1 MLVFLSAVVKR
12 VGEPG
17 CRHYFVAHGCRYDAD
32 MSGRLESASVEAVA
46 ALADPVR
53 RSLVELV
60 RSVPGSV
67 TREDAA
73 GAVGISRKLAAFH
86 LDKLVRVGLVAV
98 DTAAAAAGRVGR
110 RPRVYRFAAATDV
123 QVSIPSRKPQLLAKL
138 LLEAVTCQRPGEDGV
153 TAALRVSRLRGHET
167 GSAEREARRPG
178 RLGVERALAF
188 LSGLLLRLGYE
199 PSHPNP
205 RSVQFRSC
213 PFHPLA
219 TESPEVTCGIHH
231 AYISGL
237 VEGLGASAVEAVLA
251 PGSDG
256 CCVELRAR

>member
-1 MLVFLSAVVKR
+1 
-12 VGEPG
+12 
-17 CRHYFVAHGCRYDAD
+17 
-32 MSGRLESASVEAVA
+32 MSGRLESASVDAVA

-53 RSLVELV
+53 RSLFELI
-60 RSVPGSV
+60 RSVPGAI

-110 RPRVYRFAAATDV
+110 RPRVYRFATATDV
-123 QVSIPSRKPQLLAKL
+123 QVSIPARKPQLLAEL
-138 LLEAVTCQRPGEDGV
+138 LIEAVTCQGPGEDGV
-153 TAALRVSRLRGHET
+153 TAALRVSRQRGHDT

-178 RLGVERALAF
+178 RLGVERALSF
-188 LSGLLLRLGYE
+188 LSGLLVQLGYE
-199 PSHPNP
+199 PSRPNP
-205 RSVQFRSC
+205 HTVQFRSC

-219 TESPEVTCGIHH
+219 AASPEVTCGIHH

-237 VEGLGASAVEAVLA
+237 VEGLGASTIEAVLA

>member
-1 MLVFLSAVVKR
+1 MDTRQEVCLDQLVDTVFV
-12 VGEPG
+12 PG
-17 CRHYFVAHGCRYDAD
+17 GYRYDAD

-53 RSLVELV
+53 RSLFELI
-60 RSVPGSV
+60 RSVPGAV

-123 QVSIPSRKPQLLAKL
+123 QVSIPARKPQLLAKV
-138 LLEAVTCQRPGEDGV
+138 LLEAISSQRPGEDGV
-153 TAALRVSRLRGHET
+153 TAALRISRQRGHDI

-178 RLGVERALAF
+178 RLGVERALTF
-188 LSGLLLRLGYE
+188 LTGVLVRLGYE
-199 PSHPNP
+199 PSRPNQ

-219 TESPEVTCGIHH
+219 AESPLVTCGIHH

>member
-1 MLVFLSAVVKR
+1 MN
-12 VGEPG
+12 
-17 CRHYFVAHGCRYDAD
+17 
-32 MSGRLESASVEAVA
+32 GRLESASVDAVA

-53 RSLVELV
+53 RSVFELI
-60 RSVPGSV
+60 RSVPGAI

-123 QVSIPSRKPQLLAKL
+123 QVSIPARKPQLLARL

-153 TAALRVSRLRGHET
+153 AAALRVSRQRGHDM

-178 RLGVERALAF
+178 LLGAERALTS
-188 LSGLLLRLGYE
+188 LSDLLIGLGYE
-199 PSHPNP
+199 PSRPSP

-219 TESPEVTCGIHH
+219 AESPEVTCGIHH

-237 VEGLGASAVEAVLA
+237 VEGLGASAVEAVLV
-251 PGSDG
+251 PGSDA
-256 CCVELRAR
+256 CCVEVRAR